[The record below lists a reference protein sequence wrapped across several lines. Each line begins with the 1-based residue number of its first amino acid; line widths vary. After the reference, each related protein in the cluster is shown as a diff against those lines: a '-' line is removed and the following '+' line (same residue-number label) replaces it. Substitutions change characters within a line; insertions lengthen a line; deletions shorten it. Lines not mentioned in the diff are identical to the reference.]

1 MNRMLRQGAI
11 AAAIVM
17 LSAPAVAVT
26 AVPAGSFDGATFEL
40 GYGVV
45 NRNWPDWS
53 FAFTPAAFPEVA
65 TITGQAAAVESANFA
80 DLGWQVNFA
89 GSGVTFTY
97 TGGADWMNYGNPK
110 FNGLRIHDATGA
122 LPKILGVTVTT
133 PGIGTNSPVVGAR
146 GFLLEGFNPTRD
158 LQFDDDSIYV
168 NLANG
173 MWHEE
178 VMGSMGCPRCD
189 TIAFSVAF
197 ESAVP
202 PPPVP
207 EPSTYALMVAGLGV
221 AAWGARRRRSRT
233 AA

>member
-1 MNRMLRQGAI
+1 MLPTLLNPQGALRALVLFTLL
-11 AAAIVM
+11 AAASLAALLHWPM
-17 LSAPAVAVT
+17 APRAWVDLLRYLPYPAWLLPTLLVWLVAW
-26 AVPAGSFDGATFEL
+26 AAGWL
-40 GYGVV
+40 
-45 NRNWPDWS
+45 
-53 FAFTPAAFPEVA
+53 EV
-65 TITGQAAAVESANFA
+65 
-80 DLGWQVNFA
+80 DFA

-110 FNGLRIHDATGA
+110 FNGLRIHDAAGV
-122 LPKILGVTVTT
+122 LPKILGVTVTS
-133 PGIGTNSPVVGAR
+133 PGIGANSPVVGAR

-207 EPSTYALMVAGLGV
+207 EPSTYALMVTGLGV
-221 AAWGARRRRSRT
+221 AAWGARRRRPRT
-233 AA
+233 TA